1 MTEGKANN
9 LKGYVDNSKGYVDN
23 SKGYS
28 DNLKGSDTMR
38 STESTHNIESIITQ
52 MREILNE

>member
-1 MTEGKANN
+1 VTEGKANN
-9 LKGYVDNSKGYVDN
+9 LKGYVDNSKGY
-23 SKGYS
+23 S
-28 DNLKGSDTMR
+28 DNLKGYDTMR